1 MYILG
6 CLTNFSGHQM
16 LCLHH
21 YTGQTRKTIKPQ
33 WDRVS
38 RADENNINPHTHLSI
53 FFLNQPHF
61 LQSKIRTQE
70 LPFQSMWDTKTLYMS
85 FFFFYWHLWGGKQSH
100 SMSVESLK
108 TKASLF
114 AMRSPLWGNSWMFP
128 CMGTYKHIIATVWKL
143 QFGVT
148 ATKADKSWCAW
159 QYIHTD
165 TFIYV
170 WNEKKLTTRKKGI
183 HTPAESE
190 ESF

>member
-1 MYILG
+1 MRQSVQG
-6 CLTNFSGHQM
+6 RREQHKPTHSS
-16 LCLHH
+16 LHLFLKSASFFAI
-21 YTGQTRKTIKPQ
+21 QDQ
-33 WDRVS
+33 DS
-38 RADENNINPHTHLSI
+38 RAALSEHVRHK
-53 FFLNQPHF
+53 N
-61 LQSKIRTQE
+61 
-70 LPFQSMWDTKTLYMS
+70 TLYV
-85 FFFFYWHLWGGKQSH
+85 FLFFYWHLWGRKQSH

-114 AMRSPLWGNSWMFP
+114 AMRSLLWGNSWMFP

-165 TFIYV
+165 TFIYE